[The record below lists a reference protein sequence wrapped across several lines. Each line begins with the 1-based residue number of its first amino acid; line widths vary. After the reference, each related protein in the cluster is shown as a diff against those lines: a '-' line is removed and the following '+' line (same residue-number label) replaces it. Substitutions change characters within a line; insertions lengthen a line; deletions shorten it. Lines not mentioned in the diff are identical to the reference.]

1 MDLDFNMN
9 FESLLS
15 LEHSFSD
22 ILFLEK
28 NHKYTI
34 AGEPAKM
41 SVSQVIKNYEKP
53 FNSQKAASFVAQR
66 DGFSVE
72 DVLSQWEFLKD
83 YSCHKGSEF
92 HKYVEN
98 YFNRKQTSLD
108 RDSINLFF
116 NKRKEFKSD
125 NSVELY
131 YREVAVLIRNF
142 INFYNWWKQEHILIK
157 SEFVIGDKESGI
169 CGSVDNLSYNFKTN
183 ELVMFDYKTNKEI
196 KRSNP
201 RKETLLRELKHLP
214 QCEFAKYSLQLS
226 LYSTIIEKIT
236 NFKVPKS
243 YIVWVNGEADYELI
257 ECLDL
262 KKESK
267 LILDSYVKK

>member
-1 MDLDFNMN
+1 MN
-9 FESLLS
+9 FDTLVS
-15 LEHSFSD
+15 LENSFSD

-41 SVSQVIKNYEKP
+41 SVSQLIKNYEKP
-53 FNSQKAASFVAQR
+53 FDSQKAASYVSQR

-72 DVLSQWEFLKD
+72 EILNQWEFSKD

-116 NKRKEFKSD
+116 QKRKEFKTD
-125 NSVELY
+125 NSVDLY
-131 YREVAVLIRNF
+131 YREIALLIRNF

-157 SEFVIGDKESGI
+157 PEFVIGDRESGI
-169 CGSVDNLSYNFKTN
+169 CGTIDNLSYNFKTK
-183 ELVMFDYKTNKEI
+183 ELVIFDYKTNKEI
-196 KRSNP
+196 KRNNP
-201 RKETLLRELKHLP
+201 RKETLLNELSHLQ

-226 LYSTIIEKIT
+226 LYSTIIEKVT
-236 NFKVPKS
+236 SLKVPKS
-243 YIVWVNGEADYELI
+243 YIVWVNGETNYELI

-262 KKESK
+262 KKESNLLLNNNNSVIK
-267 LILDSYVKK
+267 